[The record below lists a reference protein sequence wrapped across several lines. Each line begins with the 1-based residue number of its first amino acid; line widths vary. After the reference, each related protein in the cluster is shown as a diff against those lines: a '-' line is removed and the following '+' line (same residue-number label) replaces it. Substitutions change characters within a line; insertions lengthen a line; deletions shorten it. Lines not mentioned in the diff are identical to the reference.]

1 MGVPVYRRILD
12 LFEAEGVNTLFGIPD
27 PNFVHMF
34 SEADARGWSV
44 VAPHHEL
51 SAGFMAEAA
60 SRMTGNPGLCIGTLG
75 PGVANIS
82 GAMMCAFVENSPVIF
97 LGGQRARITERR
109 VRRGRI
115 QFIQQE
121 GLFTPS
127 VKYSSSIEYA
137 DQTDEIVHEAIRR
150 AMSGTPGPSYIE
162 FPSHVILEELDVSD
176 PLPPSRY
183 RLVNQGAGAREV
195 AEAAKLIREAKSPIL
210 LVGHGVYTS
219 RSGAAVKE
227 LADLMACPV
236 IQTSGGT
243 SFIPGL
249 EDRTFAYGFSPA
261 AVEAVV
267 KSDLC
272 VALGTELGEPSH
284 YGKTRHW
291 AENDANR
298 KWVLVEQDPVA
309 IGVNRPIDVPL
320 VGDLRGVLPQ
330 LVEALEDNP
339 RPASAD
345 LDRWIKED
353 AEELA
358 QLAENAPSGRTPVH
372 PARFVVEATRAFAA
386 LPQDGILVRDGGATV
401 IFQWTY
407 SQAKP
412 HDVIWNQNFGHLGT
426 GLPYAVG
433 ASVAEG
439 GKRPVMLL
447 TSDSAFL
454 FHIAELETAARQNL
468 PLVCVVGVD
477 HQWGLEVGV
486 YKRTFEQPSPQ
497 PGVHWSKDVRFDKIA
512 EGFGCHGEYVEKED
526 EMGRP
531 SSGPTRAARPRSC
544 MCVSIRRPTRRRCR
558 STTNFEPGTPR
569 ARSKERWKSCAN
581 ISSSTLTASGS
592 TRCGPTLWTSTTR
605 RPSRSPARS
614 RSVRLP
620 MSTSRCGRLA
630 GRSPHGRRRAGKNAW
645 TFCRRSSPSIRSAP
659 VISPMR

>member
-1 MGVPVYRRILD
+1 MGVPVYKRILD
-12 LFEAEGVNTLFGIPD
+12 LFEAEDVNTLFGIPD

-34 SEADARGWSV
+34 AEADARGWSV

-60 SRMTGNPGLCIGTLG
+60 SRMTGKPGLCIGTLG

-82 GAMMCAFVENSPVIF
+82 GAMMCALVENSPVIF

-150 AMSGTPGPSYIE
+150 SMSGTPGPSYIE
-162 FPSHVILEELDVSD
+162 FPSHVILEELDV
-176 PLPPSRY
+176 PEAPEPSAY

-210 LVGHGVYTS
+210 LVGHGVHTS
-219 RSGAAVKE
+219 RTQAEVRE
-227 LADLMACPV
+227 LAELMACPV

-243 SFIPGL
+243 SYIPGL
-249 EDRTFAYGFSPA
+249 QDRTFPYLFSPA
-261 AVEAVV
+261 ANQAVEE
-267 KSDLC
+267 SDLC
-272 VALGTELGEPSH
+272 VALGTELGEPMH
-284 YGKTRHW
+284 YGRTQHW
-291 AENDANR
+291 AGNDANR
-298 KWVLVEQDPVA
+298 KWVYVEQDPTA
-309 IGVNRPIDVPL
+309 IGVNRRFDVPL
-320 VGDLRGVLPQ
+320 VGDLRGVVPQ
-330 LVEALEDNP
+330 LVEALRESP
-339 RPASAD
+339 RSQSTNLETLVKAD
-345 LDRWIKED
+345 AAELTRV
-353 AEELA
+353 AEE
-358 QLAENAPSGRTPVH
+358 APSGRTPVH
-372 PARFVVEATRAFAA
+372 PARYVVEATKAFDEFAK
-386 LPQDGILVRDGGATV
+386 DGIMVRDGGATV

-407 SQAKP
+407 SQTKP
-412 HDVIWNQNFGHLGT
+412 RDVIWNQNFGHLGT

-439 GKRPVMLL
+439 RKRPVMLL

-454 FHIAELETAARQNL
+454 FHIAELETAAREGL

-486 YKRTFEQPSPQ
+486 YKRTFTQPSPQ

-526 EMGRP
+526 EI
-531 SSGPTRAARPRSC
+531 GPAIERAY
-544 MCVSIRRPTRRRCR
+544 
-558 STTNFEPGTPR
+558 
-569 ARSKERWKSCAN
+569 
-581 ISSSTLTASGS
+581 ASGK
-592 TRCGPTLWTSTTR
+592 TAVVHVCIDPTANSEEMPKYDRFRTWYAEGTQ
-605 RPSRSPARS
+605 
-614 RSVRLP
+614 
-620 MSTSRCGRLA
+620 
-630 GRSPHGRRRAGKNAW
+630 
-645 TFCRRSSPSIRSAP
+645 
-659 VISPMR
+659 